1 MGRGIEAAGRGARE
15 NLGFGRARGVG
26 LPPHEFARGAELA
39 VKPLQLPGLP
49 TALAPGSF
57 LPGLRGSAL
66 SRNRYG
72 TSETDITVTV
82 YLGFSLLKFL

>member
-15 NLGFGRARGVG
+15 NLGFARARGAG
-26 LPPHEFARGAELA
+26 LPPHECARRWTGCKTSAA
-39 VKPLQLPGLP
+39 PGIA

-57 LPGLRGSAL
+57 LPDLRGSAL